1 MNEFYDLNNVE
12 KDTAEVNSVI
22 DKINNCMEG
31 HGVEISAIALC
42 TVMARLMFIKKISG
56 YDIIQILWMNYSDL
70 EESERNTKH

>member
-1 MNEFYDLNNVE
+1 MNEFLDLNKVE
-12 KDTAEVNSVI
+12 KDIAEVDSIV
-22 DKINNCMEG
+22 DKINNCMGG